1 MFGGT
6 WSRTAIQTTQL
17 SIFLPKW
24 TTIRGL
30 EGPGFG
36 LCPCFCEW
44 NVSTGPSL
52 PLHPERPDGFVQ
64 ERGIAAYWTSTCQ
77 CKWVYWWHWW
87 STLSFWSTATPKK
100 REKQN
105 PAYRILYSRLVA
117 NYMSIFLE
125 FVWVQLPRRNGAF
138 NESSICR
145 TGGRLS
151 QWWKMS
157 LFTGLLQPTIVGRGK
172 WAILPLYIYIFIHF
186 TPLCTWGVGSPVSF
200 QCCAWDHLQL
210 QGRWRDFETRRR
222 RSNWGWAGAVGPTAI
237 EGHQDSPNYW
247 LLRYSKT
254 LCEWQKKHRVFWMIR
269 AGDQKWMIW
278 AGLGDCGWE
287 SSPQTKRVLFSRA
300 WQCYQWILAEHCFFQ
315 SDRTQRKSHG
325 KAMPDGPMVEFTTTF
340 VDKNAREIR
349 WATSGATGNPWYLG
363 CEVNLVPE
371 IWPQIIQCSA
381 RCVDRGCNPTPL
393 ASINH
398 HENPIP
404 LRVNAWFSTN
414 NIHQYPSIS
423 INIH

>member
-172 WAILPLYIYIFIHF
+172 WAILPLYIYIY
-186 TPLCTWGVGSPVSF
+186 PLYPS
-200 QCCAWDHLQL
+200 L
-210 QGRWRDFETRRR
+210 
-222 RSNWGWAGAVGPTAI
+222 
-237 EGHQDSPNYW
+237 
-247 LLRYSKT
+247 
-254 LCEWQKKHRVFWMIR
+254 
-269 AGDQKWMIW
+269 
-278 AGLGDCGWE
+278 
-287 SSPQTKRVLFSRA
+287 
-300 WQCYQWILAEHCFFQ
+300 
-315 SDRTQRKSHG
+315 
-325 KAMPDGPMVEFTTTF
+325 
-340 VDKNAREIR
+340 
-349 WATSGATGNPWYLG
+349 YLG
-363 CEVNLVPE
+363 CWEPCVIPMLRMGSLAAARAVERFRDKEKEVELGLG
-371 IWPQIIQCSA
+371 WG
-381 RCVDRGCNPTPL
+381 RGSHGHRRPSRLTKLL
-393 ASINH
+393 AAA
-398 HENPIP
+398 
-404 LRVNAWFSTN
+404 LL
-414 NIHQYPSIS
+414 
-423 INIH
+423 